1 MMKTPILIV
10 ENLWKSYAETD
21 AVKGLTFEIS
31 RGEFFG
37 LLGPNGAGKT
47 TTIGLLS
54 GLIEPTRGH
63 VTIDGFDLFSRPME
77 AKARLGLVPQS
88 FALYPALCARDNL
101 VFFGRIYGLKGKRLK
116 ERMARVLE
124 IVELTDRANQ
134 TVATFSNGMKRRL
147 NIAAGLLHEPEILIL
162 DEPTVGV
169 DTQSR
174 NAILESINSLNE
186 SGVTVL
192 YTTHYIEEAQRLCDR
207 VAIIDEGEIIALDS
221 PARLIQDLGKGIIRM
236 EFNAGI
242 DDRLMDQLGRIGSV
256 MVIDDRKRRIHIE
269 TDRIDQASRELLELM
284 ETRDGLLKTLD
295 ISEPNLE
302 TVFIHLTGR
311 NLRDQE
317 TKEVSLRLEE

>member
-1 MMKTPILIV
+1 MMKTSILVV
-10 ENLWKSYAETD
+10 EDLWKSYAQTV
-21 AVKGLTFEIS
+21 ALRGLTFEIS
-31 RGEFFG
+31 KGEFFG

-63 VTIDGFDLFSRPME
+63 ISIDGVDLFSRPME
-77 AKARLGLVPQS
+77 AKAKLGLVPQS
-88 FALYPALCARDNL
+88 FALYPTLCAHDNL

-134 TVATFSNGMKRRL
+134 PVATFSNGMKRRL
-147 NIAAGLLHEPEILIL
+147 NIAVGLLHEPEILIL

-169 DTQSR
+169 DPQSR
-174 NAILESINSLNE
+174 NAILESIRSLNQ

-207 VAIIDEGEIIALDS
+207 VAIIDQGQIIALDS
-221 PARLIQDLGKGIIRM
+221 PARLIRDLGKANIHM
-236 EFNAGI
+236 EFNIGI
-242 DDRLMDQLGRIGSV
+242 DPKLLGQLEHIGLVRVVDDQR
-256 MVIDDRKRRIHIE
+256 RKVHVE
-269 TDRIDQASRELLELM
+269 TNRIDEASRELLELM
-284 ETRDGLLKTLD
+284 KTRDGLIKTLD

-311 NLRDQE
+311 NLRD
-317 TKEVSLRLEE
+317 

>member
-1 MMKTPILIV
+1 MNTFILIV
-10 ENLWKSYAETD
+10 KDLWKSYAESD
-21 AVKGLTFEIS
+21 AVQGISFEIS

-63 VTIDGFDLFSRPME
+63 ISIGGIDLFSRPME
-77 AKARLGLVPQS
+77 TKAKLGLVPQS
-88 FALYPALCARDNL
+88 FALYPTLCARDNL
-101 VFFGRIYGLKGKRLK
+101 VFFGRIYGLRGYRLG
-116 ERMARVLE
+116 ERIARVLE

-174 NAILESINSLNE
+174 NSILESIHSLNQ

-192 YTTHYIEEAQRLCDR
+192 FTTHYIEEAQRLCDR
-207 VAIIDEGEIIALDS
+207 VAIMDQGKIIALDS
-221 PARLIQDLGKGIIRM
+221 PAHLIRDLGKGIIRI

-242 DDRLMDQLGRIGSV
+242 DDKLLNQMERIGLV
-256 MVIDDRKRRIHIE
+256 RVVDDQKRRIHIE
-269 TDRIDQASRELLELM
+269 TDRLDQTSRELLDLIK
-284 ETRDGLLKTLD
+284 TREGLLKTLD

-302 TVFIHLTGR
+302 TVFIHLTGK
-311 NLRDQE
+311 NLRD
-317 TKEVSLRLEE
+317 

>member
-1 MMKTPILIV
+1 MMNTPIFIV
-10 ENLWKSYAETD
+10 ENLWKTYAETD
-21 AVKGLTFEIS
+21 AVRGLTFQIS

-54 GLIEPTRGH
+54 GLIEPSRGRIS
-63 VTIDGFDLFSRPME
+63 IDGFDLFSKPME

-88 FALYPALCARDNL
+88 FALYPTLCARDNL
-101 VFFGRIYGLKGKRLK
+101 VFFGRIYGLKGKRLG
-116 ERMARVLE
+116 ERIVRVLE
-124 IVELTDRANQ
+124 IVELSDRANQ

-147 NIAAGLLHEPEILIL
+147 NIAVGLLHEPEILIL

-174 NAILESINSLNE
+174 NAILESLDSLNK

-207 VAIIDEGEIIALDS
+207 VAIMDQGKIIALDN

-236 EFNAGI
+236 EFNVGI
-242 DDRLMDQLGRIGSV
+242 DDRLLNQIGRIGSV
-256 MVIDDRKRRIHIE
+256 RVIDGQKRRVHVE
-269 TDRIDQASRELLELM
+269 TDRMDKASRELLDLM
-284 ETRDGLLKTLD
+284 KTRHGLLKTLD
-295 ISEPNLE
+295 LSEPNLE

-311 NLRDQE
+311 NLRD
-317 TKEVSLRLEE
+317 

>member
-1 MMKTPILIV
+1 MRNTPIFIV
-10 ENLWKSYAETD
+10 EDLWKSYAQTD
-21 AVKGLTFEIS
+21 AVQGLSFEILK
-31 RGEFFG
+31 GEFFG

-47 TTIGLLS
+47 TTIGILT

-63 VTIDGFDLFSRPME
+63 ISIDGFDLFSSPME
-77 AKARLGLVPQS
+77 AKAKLGLVPQS
-88 FALYPALCARDNL
+88 FALYPTLCARDNL
-101 VFFGRIYGLKGKRLK
+101 VFFGRIYGLKGKRLR
-116 ERMARVLE
+116 ERIARVLE

-147 NIAAGLLHEPEILIL
+147 NMAAGLLHEPEILIL

-174 NAILESINSLNE
+174 NAILERLDSLNK

-192 YTTHYIEEAQRLCDR
+192 YTTHYIEEAQRLCGR
-207 VAIIDEGEIIALDS
+207 VAIMDQGKIIALDS
-221 PARLIQDLGKGIIRM
+221 PARLIQDLGKGIIRI

-242 DDRLMDQLGRIGSV
+242 DDRLLDQLKRIGLV
-256 MVIDDRKRRIHIE
+256 RVVDDQKRRIHVK
-269 TDRIDQASRELLELM
+269 TDRTDQASRELLELM
-284 ETRDGLLKTLD
+284 KTQEGLLKTLD

-311 NLRDQE
+311 NLRD
-317 TKEVSLRLEE
+317 

>member
-1 MMKTPILIV
+1 MMSTPIFIV
-10 ENLWKSYAETD
+10 ENLWKTYAETD
-21 AVKGLTFEIS
+21 AVRGLTFQIS
-31 RGEFFG
+31 KGEFFG

-54 GLIEPTRGH
+54 GLIEPSRGRIS
-63 VTIDGFDLFSRPME
+63 IDGFDLFSKPME

-88 FALYPALCARDNL
+88 FALYPTLCARDNL
-101 VFFGRIYGLKGKRLK
+101 VFFGRIYGLKGKRLG
-116 ERMARVLE
+116 ERIVRVLE
-124 IVELTDRANQ
+124 IVELSDRANQ

-147 NIAAGLLHEPEILIL
+147 NIAVGLLHEPEILIL

-174 NAILESINSLNE
+174 NAILESLDSLNK

-207 VAIIDEGEIIALDS
+207 VAIMDQGKIIALDN

-236 EFNAGI
+236 EFNVGI
-242 DDRLMDQLGRIGSV
+242 DDRLLNQIGRIGSV
-256 MVIDDRKRRIHIE
+256 RVIDGQKRRVHVE
-269 TDRIDQASRELLELM
+269 TDRMDKASRELLDLM
-284 ETRDGLLKTLD
+284 KTRHGLLKTLD
-295 ISEPNLE
+295 LSEPNLE

-311 NLRDQE
+311 NLRD
-317 TKEVSLRLEE
+317 

>member
-1 MMKTPILIV
+1 MMKTSILIV
-10 ENLWKSYAETD
+10 EDLWKSYAETD
-21 AVKGLTFEIS
+21 AVRGLTFEIS

-47 TTIGLLS
+47 TTIGILS

-63 VTIDGFDLFSRPME
+63 VSIDGFDLFTRPME

-88 FALYPALCARDNL
+88 FALYPTLCARDNL
-101 VFFGRIYGLKGKRLK
+101 VFFGRIYGLKGRQLK
-116 ERMARVLE
+116 ERIASVLE

-147 NIAAGLLHEPEILIL
+147 NIAVGLLHEPEILIL

-174 NAILESINSLNE
+174 NAILESINFLNK

-207 VAIIDEGEIIALDS
+207 VAIMDQGKIIALDN
-221 PARLIQDLGKGIIRM
+221 PAHLIQDLGKGIIRM
-236 EFNAGI
+236 ELNAGI
-242 DDRLMDQLGRIGSV
+242 DDRLMDQMGRIGSV
-256 MVIDDRKRRIHIE
+256 RVIDGQKRIIHIE
-269 TDRIDQASRELLELM
+269 TGRIDQAPRELLDLM
-284 ETRDGLLKTLD
+284 KTRDGLLKTLD

-311 NLRDQE
+311 NLGD
-317 TKEVSLRLEE
+317 

>member
-1 MMKTPILIV
+1 MMNPSIFIV
-10 ENLWKSYAETD
+10 DDLWKSYAETD
-21 AVKGLTFEIS
+21 AVRGLTFQIS

-63 VTIDGFDLFSRPME
+63 ISIDGFDLFSSPME
-77 AKARLGLVPQS
+77 AKAKLGLVPQS
-88 FALYPALCARDNL
+88 FALYPTLSARDNL
-101 VFFGRIYGLKGKRLK
+101 VFFGRIYGLKGKRLR
-116 ERMARVLE
+116 ERIARVLE

-147 NIAAGLLHEPEILIL
+147 NMAAGLLHEPEILIL

-174 NAILESINSLNE
+174 NAILERVDSLNE

-192 YTTHYIEEAQRLCDR
+192 YTTHHIEEAQRLCQR
-207 VAIIDEGEIIALDS
+207 VAIMDQGKIIALDS
-221 PARLIQDLGKGIIRM
+221 PARLIRDLGKGMIRM

-256 MVIDDRKRRIHIE
+256 RVIDGQKKRIHVE
-269 TDRIDQASRELLELM
+269 TDRIDEASRELLELM
-284 ETRDGLLKTLD
+284 KKRDGLLKTLD

-311 NLRDQE
+311 NLRD
-317 TKEVSLRLEE
+317 

>member
-1 MMKTPILIV
+1 MMNTSIFIV
-10 ENLWKSYAETD
+10 KDLWKSYAKTV
-21 AVKGLTFEIS
+21 ALQGLTFEIS

-47 TTIGLLS
+47 TTIGILS

-63 VTIDGFDLFSRPME
+63 VTIDGVDLFSRPME

-88 FALYPALCARDNL
+88 FALYPTLCARDNL
-101 VFFGRIYGLKGKRLK
+101 VFFGRIYGLKGKHLR
-116 ERMARVLE
+116 ERIARVLE
-124 IVELTDRANQ
+124 IVELTDRVNQ

-174 NAILESINSLNE
+174 NAILESIHSLNK

-207 VAIIDEGEIIALDS
+207 VAIIDQGKIIALNS

-236 EFNAGI
+236 EFNEGI
-242 DDRLMDQLGRIGSV
+242 DDKLLDQMKRIGL
-256 MVIDDRKRRIHIE
+256 VIVVDDRKRRIHIE
-269 TDRIDQASRELLELM
+269 TDRIDEASRELLELM
-284 ETRDGLLKTLD
+284 KTRDGLLKTLD

-311 NLRDQE
+311 NLRD
-317 TKEVSLRLEE
+317 

>member
-1 MMKTPILIV
+1 MMKTSILIV
-10 ENLWKSYAETD
+10 EDLWKSYAETL
-21 AVKGLTFEIS
+21 ALQGLTFEIS

-54 GLIEPTRGH
+54 GLIEPSRGH
-63 VTIDGFDLFSRPME
+63 ISIDGFDLFSRPME

-88 FALYPALCARDNL
+88 FALYPTLCARDNL

-174 NAILESINSLNE
+174 NSILESINSLNK

-207 VAIIDEGEIIALDS
+207 VAIIDQGKIIALDS

-242 DDRLMDQLGRIGSV
+242 DDRLLEQMKCIGSV
-256 MVIDDRKRRIHIE
+256 RVIDDQKRRIHIE
-269 TDRIDQASRELLELM
+269 TDHTDQASRELLELM
-284 ETRDGLLKTLD
+284 KTKDGLLMTLD

-311 NLRDQE
+311 NLRD
-317 TKEVSLRLEE
+317 

>member
-1 MMKTPILIV
+1 MMKTSILIV
-10 ENLWKSYAETD
+10 EDLWKSYAETL
-21 AVKGLTFEIS
+21 ALQGLTFEIS

-54 GLIEPTRGH
+54 GLIEPSRGH
-63 VTIDGFDLFSRPME
+63 ISIDGFDLFSRPME

-88 FALYPALCARDNL
+88 FALYPTLCARDNL

-124 IVELTDRANQ
+124 IVELADRANQ

-174 NAILESINSLNE
+174 NAILESINSLNK

-207 VAIIDEGEIIALDS
+207 VAVIDQGKIIALDS
-221 PARLIQDLGKGIIRM
+221 PAHLIRDLGKGMIRM
-236 EFNAGI
+236 EFNTGI
-242 DDRLMDQLGRIGSV
+242 DDKLLDQMKRIGL
-256 MVIDDRKRRIHIE
+256 VIVVDDQKRRIHIE
-269 TDRIDQASRELLELM
+269 TDHTDQASKELLELM
-284 ETRDGLLKTLD
+284 KTRDGLLKTLD

-311 NLRDQE
+311 NLRD
-317 TKEVSLRLEE
+317 

>member
-1 MMKTPILIV
+1 MNTSILIAKD
-10 ENLWKSYAETD
+10 LWKSYAKTD
-21 AVKGLTFEIS
+21 AVRGLTFEIS

-63 VTIDGFDLFSRPME
+63 VVIDGVDLFSRSME
-77 AKARLGLVPQS
+77 AKARLGLVPQN
-88 FALYPALCARDNL
+88 FALYPTLSAHDNL
-101 VFFGRIYGLKGKRLK
+101 VFFGRIYGLNGKHLR
-116 ERMARVLE
+116 ERIARVLG
-124 IVELTDRANQ
+124 IVELTDRVNQ

-174 NAILESINSLNE
+174 NAILESIHSLNQF
-186 SGVTVL
+186 GVTVL

-207 VAIIDEGEIIALDS
+207 VAIIDQGKIIALDS
-221 PARLIQDLGKGIIRM
+221 PARLIQDLGKGMIRM
-236 EFNAGI
+236 EFNTGI
-242 DDRLMDQLGRIGSV
+242 DDRLLEQMKCIGSV
-256 MVIDDRKRRIHIE
+256 RVIDNQKRRIHIE
-269 TDRIDQASRELLELM
+269 TDHADQASRDLLELM
-284 ETRDGLLKTLD
+284 KTKDGLLMTLD

-311 NLRDQE
+311 NLRD
-317 TKEVSLRLEE
+317 

>member
-1 MMKTPILIV
+1 MMKTSILVV
-10 ENLWKSYAETD
+10 EDLWKSYAQTV
-21 AVKGLTFEIS
+21 ALRGLTFEIS
-31 RGEFFG
+31 KGEFFG

-63 VTIDGFDLFSRPME
+63 ISIDGVDLFSRPME
-77 AKARLGLVPQS
+77 AKAKLGLVPQS
-88 FALYPALCARDNL
+88 FALYPTLCAHDNL

-134 TVATFSNGMKRRL
+134 PVATFSNGMKRRL
-147 NIAAGLLHEPEILIL
+147 NIAVGLLHEPEILIL

-169 DTQSR
+169 DPQSR
-174 NAILESINSLNE
+174 NAILESIRSLNQ

-192 YTTHYIEEAQRLCDR
+192 YTTHYIEEAQHLCDR
-207 VAIIDEGEIIALDS
+207 VAVIDQGQIIALDS
-221 PARLIQDLGKGIIRM
+221 PARLIRDLGKANIHM
-236 EFNAGI
+236 EFNIGI
-242 DDRLMDQLGRIGSV
+242 DPKLLGQLEHIGLVRVVDDQR
-256 MVIDDRKRRIHIE
+256 RKIHVE
-269 TDRIDQASRELLELM
+269 TNRIDEASRELLELM
-284 ETRDGLLKTLD
+284 KTRDGLIKTLD

-311 NLRDQE
+311 NLRD
-317 TKEVSLRLEE
+317 

>member
-1 MMKTPILIV
+1 MMSTPILIV
-10 ENLWKSYAETD
+10 EDLWKTYAKTD
-21 AVKGLTFEIS
+21 AVQGLSFEIS

-47 TTIGLLS
+47 TAIGLLS
-54 GLIEPTRGH
+54 GLVEPTGGR
-63 VTIDGFDLFSRPME
+63 VSIDGVDLFSRPME

-88 FALYPALCARDNL
+88 FALYPTLSAHDNL
-101 VFFGRIYGLKGKRLK
+101 VFFGRIYGLKGRDLREK
-116 ERMARVLE
+116 MARVLD

-134 TVATFSNGMKRRL
+134 PVATFSNGMKRRL
-147 NIAAGLLHEPEILIL
+147 NIAAGLLHEPKILIL

-174 NAILESINSLNE
+174 NAILESIHSLNK

-207 VAIIDEGEIIALDS
+207 VAIMDHGKIIALDT
-221 PARLIQDLGKGIIRM
+221 PARLIRDLGRGILRI
-236 EFNAGI
+236 EFNTGV
-242 DDRLMDQLGRIGSV
+242 DDKLLDQMNHHIGSV
-256 MVIDDRKRRIHIE
+256 RVVDDQKMRIHIE
-269 TDRIDQASRELLELM
+269 TDRTDRSSRELLDLM
-284 ETRDGLLKTLD
+284 KTRDGLLKTLD

-311 NLRDQE
+311 NLRD
-317 TKEVSLRLEE
+317 

>member
-10 ENLWKSYAETD
+10 EDLWKSYAETD
-21 AVKGLTFEIS
+21 AVRGLTFEIS

-54 GLIEPTRGH
+54 GLIEATRGH
-63 VTIDGFDLFSRPME
+63 ISIDGFDLFSSPMD
-77 AKARLGLVPQS
+77 AKAKLGLVPQS
-88 FALYPALCARDNL
+88 FALYPTLCARDNL
-101 VFFGRIYGLKGKRLK
+101 VFFGRIYGLKGKRLR
-116 ERMARVLE
+116 ERIARVLE

-147 NIAAGLLHEPEILIL
+147 NMAAGLLHEPEILIL

-174 NAILESINSLNE
+174 NAILEWLDSLNK

-207 VAIIDEGEIIALDS
+207 VAIMDQGKIIALDS
-221 PARLIQDLGKGIIRM
+221 PARLIQDLGKGIIRI

-242 DDRLMDQLGRIGSV
+242 DDRLLDQLKRIGLV
-256 MVIDDRKRRIHIE
+256 RVVDDQKRRIHVK
-269 TDRIDQASRELLELM
+269 TDRTDEASRELLELM
-284 ETRDGLLKTLD
+284 KIRDGLLKTLD

-302 TVFIHLTGR
+302 TVFVHLTGK
-311 NLRDQE
+311 NLRD
-317 TKEVSLRLEE
+317 

>member
-1 MMKTPILIV
+1 MMKTSILIV
-10 ENLWKSYAETD
+10 EDLWKSYAETL
-21 AVKGLTFEIS
+21 ALQGLTFEIS

-54 GLIEPTRGH
+54 GLIEPSRGH
-63 VTIDGFDLFSRPME
+63 ISIDGFDLFSRPME

-88 FALYPALCARDNL
+88 FALYPTLCARDNL

-174 NAILESINSLNE
+174 NSILESINSLNK

-207 VAIIDEGEIIALDS
+207 VAIIDQGKIIALDS

-242 DDRLMDQLGRIGSV
+242 DDKLLDQMKRIGFV
-256 MVIDDRKRRIHIE
+256 IVIDDQKRRIHIE
-269 TDRIDQASRELLELM
+269 TDHTDQASRELLELM
-284 ETRDGLLKTLD
+284 KTKDGLLMTLD

-311 NLRDQE
+311 NLRD
-317 TKEVSLRLEE
+317 

>member
-1 MMKTPILIV
+1 MMKTSILVV
-10 ENLWKSYAETD
+10 EDLWKSYAQT
-21 AVKGLTFEIS
+21 VVLRGLTFEIS
-31 RGEFFG
+31 KGEFFG

-63 VTIDGFDLFSRPME
+63 ISIDGVDLFSRPME
-77 AKARLGLVPQS
+77 AKAKLGLVPQS
-88 FALYPALCARDNL
+88 FALYPTLCAHDNL

-134 TVATFSNGMKRRL
+134 PVATFSNGMKRRL
-147 NIAAGLLHEPEILIL
+147 NIAVGLLHEPEILIL

-169 DTQSR
+169 DPQSR
-174 NAILESINSLNE
+174 NAILESIRSLNQ

-192 YTTHYIEEAQRLCDR
+192 YTTHYIEEAQHLCDR
-207 VAIIDEGEIIALDS
+207 VAVIDQGQIIALDS
-221 PARLIQDLGKGIIRM
+221 PARLIRDLGKANIHM
-236 EFNAGI
+236 EFNIGI
-242 DDRLMDQLGRIGSV
+242 DPKLLGQLEHIGLVRVVDDQR
-256 MVIDDRKRRIHIE
+256 RKIHVE
-269 TDRIDQASRELLELM
+269 TNRIDEASRELLELM
-284 ETRDGLLKTLD
+284 KTRDGLIKTLD

-311 NLRDQE
+311 NLRD
-317 TKEVSLRLEE
+317 

>member
-21 AVKGLTFEIS
+21 AVQGLTFEIS
-31 RGEFFG
+31 RGEFLG

-47 TTIGLLS
+47 TTIGLLT
-54 GLIEPTRGH
+54 GLIEPTHGH
-63 VTIDGFDLFSRPME
+63 VTIDGVDLFSRPME
-77 AKARLGLVPQS
+77 AKTRLGLVPQN
-88 FALYPALCARDNL
+88 FALYPALTAHDNL
-101 VFFGRIYGLKGKRLK
+101 VFFGRIYGLKGRYLR
-116 ERMARVLE
+116 EQMARVLG

-147 NIAAGLLHEPEILIL
+147 NIAVGLLNGPKILIL

-174 NAILESINSLNE
+174 NAILESIRSLNK

-207 VAIIDEGEIIALDS
+207 VAIMDQGKIIALDT
-221 PARLIQDLGKGIIRM
+221 PARLIRDLGKGVIRI
-236 EFNAGI
+236 ECNAGV
-242 DDRLMDQLGRIGSV
+242 DDQLLDQMNHIGLV
-256 MVIDDRKRRIHIE
+256 RVIDDQKMRIHIE
-269 TDRIDQASRELLELM
+269 TDHTDQSSRELLDLM
-284 ETRDGLLKTLD
+284 KTREGLLKTLD

-311 NLRDQE
+311 NLRD
-317 TKEVSLRLEE
+317 